1 MNVKRKSW
9 EQHIPLPIEDIW
21 HFFSRPENLNAVT
34 PGDMSFEIISD
45 IADLEMYEG
54 MLIQYKISP
63 FLGIKMDWVT
73 EITHIR
79 EGQYFVDEQR
89 FGPYAMWHH
98 EHHFKVQ
105 GDGTLMTDLLHYK
118 VPYGPIGSIA
128 DAVFVDGKIDQIFS
142 YRYKAIEQLFKE
154 RV

>member
-1 MNVKRKSW
+1 MNVKRKRW

-98 EHHFKVQ
+98 EHHFKPQ

-118 VPYGPIGSIA
+118 VPYGPIGTIA

-142 YRYKAIEQLFKE
+142 YRYKAIEQLFKG
-154 RV
+154 RA